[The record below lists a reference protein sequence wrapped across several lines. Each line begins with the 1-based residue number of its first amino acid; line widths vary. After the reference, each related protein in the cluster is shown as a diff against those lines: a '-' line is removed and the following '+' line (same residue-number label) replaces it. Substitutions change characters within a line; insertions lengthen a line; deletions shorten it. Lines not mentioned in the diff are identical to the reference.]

1 MLELLGKFGRQ
12 QAGAVGII
20 FGLTVVPLVGMVG
33 AAVDY
38 NRGSQIRVA
47 AAAAADAAA
56 LEGVKG
62 TGSFAERKIAA
73 QRIFEA
79 NMAVQRNGVTYQATY
94 SPVMVNGVET
104 GFRVAVQGQIPAM
117 ITGLIGQPFIRFGVE
132 SEATS
137 PKNENSDV
145 VFVLDT
151 TDSMEGAR
159 LASLKSATT
168 QLLDDMQR
176 RQLRPDQFRV
186 AVVPFA
192 QYVNIGMQNR
202 NQPWL
207 DVPADY
213 QEPTR
218 NVCRQER
225 EVIGQ
230 TNCRMVTIPADPGE
244 APRTCMRDGVPRQC
258 GGRSPRP
265 SRQENQCDT
274 VYGPNMVNVCHTEGG
289 NWVRWQGCV
298 GSRNHPLNTQD
309 GSYNVRI
316 PGLLGISC
324 GSPVQDWTSDLGMV
338 RSMIN
343 GLDTNGETYIPSGL
357 IWGWRMLS
365 TGIPFASRASTPA
378 APVRRYMVLVTDGMN
393 TKSPNYPRHEN
404 GNTVEANDLTRQICQ
419 NMSRDTATGAKVYTI
434 AFEVTDPTIKTLLE
448 QCSRMNGG
456 EFFDAANSG
465 QLVAALQNIGRIIWA
480 ARLTR

>member
-1 MLELLGKFGRQ
+1 MRGLLGRFGRH

-33 AAVDY
+33 AAIDY
-38 NRGSQIRVA
+38 NRGSQVRVA

-62 TGSFAERKIAA
+62 TGKFPERRAAA
-73 QRIFEA
+73 QRVFEA
-79 NMAVQRNGVTYQATY
+79 NMAGMRSGVTYEATY
-94 SPVMVNGVET
+94 SAIVVNGVET

-117 ITGLIGQPFIRFGVE
+117 ITGLIGQPYIRFGVE

-137 PKNENSDV
+137 PKNENSDI

-168 QLLDDMQR
+168 QLIDDMQR
-176 RQLRPDQFRV
+176 RQLRSDQFRV

-192 QYVNIGMQNR
+192 QYVNIGMHNR

-213 QEPTR
+213 QEPIR

-230 TNCRMVTIPADPGE
+230 TNCRMVTVPADPGE
-244 APRTCMRDGVPRQC
+244 PPGTCMRDGVPRQC
-258 GGRSPRP
+258 GGRPPRAAY
-265 SRQENQCDT
+265 QTQQCDP
-274 VYGPNMVNVCHTEGG
+274 VYGANMVTVCNQEGG
-289 NWVRWQGCV
+289 NWVRWNGCL

-309 GSYNVRI
+309 GSYTTRI
-316 PGLLGISC
+316 PGLLGITC
-324 GSPVQDWTSDLGMV
+324 GSPVQEWTSDLGMV
-338 RSMIN
+338 RNMIN
-343 GLDTNGETYIPSGL
+343 GLNTNGETYIPSGL

-365 TGIPFASRASTPA
+365 TGVPFASRASTA
-378 APVRRYMVLVTDGMN
+378 EHPVRRYMVLVTDGMN
-393 TKSPNYPRHEN
+393 TKSPSYPRHEN
-404 GNTVEANDLTRQICQ
+404 SNTAEANDLTRQICQ

-434 AFEVTDPTIKTLLE
+434 AFEVNDPTVKSLLE

-456 EFFDAANSG
+456 EFFDAANSA
-465 QLVAALQNIGRIIWA
+465 QLVTALQNIGRIIWA